1 MDFLEIMQTYFR
13 GERTE
18 AFFYILPAG
27 LLLLGMAATAVVSDR
42 GGFGWGMGGPLVLGG
57 LLFVV
62 VGISVGARAP
72 AQVEQ
77 LERAYEEDPAAM
89 LAQEV
94 PRMEAVNANWPR
106 IVTIWAAF
114 VVVGLVIRFA
124 SSAEWAHGVG
134 PALIMIGAIGL
145 FVDGYALRRA
155 QPYTAALDAL
165 AAETAAA
172 PGTSP

>member
-1 MDFLEIMQTYFR
+1 MDFLEAMHTYFD

-27 LLLLGMAATAVVSDR
+27 LLLLGMAATALVSDR
-42 GGFGWGMGGPLVLGG
+42 GGFGWGMAIPLVLGG
-57 LLFVV
+57 LLFAA
-62 VGISVGARAP
+62 VGIGVGARTP

-89 LAQEV
+89 LAEEV

-106 IVTIWAAF
+106 ILAIWATL

-124 SSAEWAHGVG
+124 FGAEWAHGVG
-134 PALIMIGAIGL
+134 PALILIGAIGF
-145 FVDGYALRRA
+145 FVDGYAERRA
-155 QPYTAALDAL
+155 RPYTAALESL
-165 AAETAAA
+165 AAET
-172 PGTSP
+172 GSSP